1 MQAWHDIL
9 RKLIKKIRY
18 FDRILM
24 IISKL
29 FIAREHTWIQK
40 FDHRTERTNILSSQL
55 KLLFE
60 SSQLDYV
67 IEV

>member
-1 MQAWHDIL
+1 
-9 RKLIKKIRY
+9 
-18 FDRILM
+18 M

-55 KLLFE
+55 KFFLFE